1 MERDAGT
8 VAPDTVD
15 AQGATSPAAAQRP
28 GAARA
33 GASAAPGETPVL
45 ALHDVRRE
53 FRMGRL
59 LVRALRGVTMDVR
72 PGEFLVV
79 MGPSGC
85 GKSTLLTLIGGL
97 DRPSSGSIIAGGQD
111 ITRGDET
118 ALAAYRRRWIGFI
131 FQSYNLIPTMTAR
144 QNVEFPLVFAG
155 VDRAVRRRR
164 ADALLARV
172 GLADRVTH
180 RPIELSG
187 GQQQRVAI
195 ARALAN
201 APVIVLGDEP
211 TGNLDTR
218 SGLEIMDLLLELNR
232 AGTTMIVVTHDARL
246 CEYAH
251 RVVRMEDGVVLG
263 VDDGGRAGEPRV
275 VTGPRA
281 SDADG
286 ASAHGRVITDASAPR
301 RHPPIPA
308 EANL

>member
-1 MERDAGT
+1 M
-8 VAPDTVD
+8 
-15 AQGATSPAAAQRP
+15 AAS
-28 GAARA
+28 RA
-33 GASAAPGETPVL
+33 GAGAPADETPVL
-45 ALHDVRRE
+45 ALHDVCRD

-72 PGEFLVV
+72 AGEFLVV

-97 DRPSSGSIIAGGQD
+97 DRPTSGQIVTAGDDD

-155 VDRAVRRRR
+155 VGRAARRQR
-164 ADALLARV
+164 AESLLARV
-172 GLADRVTH
+172 GLADRMGH

-201 APVIVLGDEP
+201 APAIVLGDEP

-218 SGLEIMDLLLELNR
+218 SGLEIMELLLELNR
-232 AGTTMIVVTHDARL
+232 AGTTMIIVTHDARL
-246 CEYAH
+246 CGYAH

-263 VDDGGRAGEPRV
+263 VDEGGRAAEPRV
-275 VTGPRA
+275 ARPPADLDDAAAPAAAAPVPTSPR
-281 SDADG
+281 
-286 ASAHGRVITDASAPR
+286 T
-301 RHPPIPA
+301 A
-308 EANL
+308 EARP

>member
-1 MERDAGT
+1 M
-8 VAPDTVD
+8 
-15 AQGATSPAAAQRP
+15 S
-28 GAARA
+28 
-33 GASAAPGETPVL
+33 ASTAETPVL
-45 ALHDVRRE
+45 ALTDIRRD

-59 LVRALRGVTMDVR
+59 LVRALRGVTMDVL

-97 DRPSSGSIIAGGQD
+97 DRPTAGSIVTSGDED

-118 ALAAYRRRWIGFI
+118 ALAEYRRRWIGFI
-131 FQSYNLIPTMTAR
+131 FQSYNLIATMTAR

-155 VDRAVRRRR
+155 VGRAARRER
-164 ADALLARV
+164 AEALLTRV
-172 GLADRVTH
+172 GLGDRMTH

-201 APVIVLGDEP
+201 APAIVLGDEP

-218 SGLEIMDLLLELNR
+218 SGQEIMDLLLELNR
-232 AGTTMIVVTHDARL
+232 AGTTLIVVTHDARL
-246 CEYAH
+246 CAYAH

-263 VDDGGRAGEPRV
+263 VDAGGRAGEERVRVRSEMMVGEGGHPRGV
-275 VTGPRA
+275 PLQGP
-281 SDADG
+281 
-286 ASAHGRVITDASAPR
+286 IR
-301 RHPPIPA
+301 RRRFTTTA
-308 EANL
+308 EA